1 MPTWKVGKIQLQS
14 LQSALI
20 FLLFSILSLSFLFA
34 VCKLHP
40 ELSHTLLQLFR
51 KQPITSV
58 LLGHM
63 KEMIERREGQWQ
75 VS

>member
-1 MPTWKVGKIQLQS
+1 MPTWKAGKIQLQS

-20 FLLFSILSLSFLFA
+20 FLFFSILSLSFLSA

-40 ELSHTLLQLFR
+40 KLSHTLLQLFR

-58 LLGHM
+58 LLRHM